1 VATTNPADRSKPS
14 NRKKARNL
22 LVQALYQWQLSGTD
36 ISVIEAEF
44 FTDNA
49 MNKVDTAYFRELLH
63 GIPARVGELD
73 ERLMPFLDR
82 TQGELDPVSLAV
94 LRIGT
99 YELLFRIDVPYRVA
113 INEAV
118 NLAKSY
124 GPSEAHRYINGVLDK
139 VAANSRQAEIRASR
153 SGA

>member
-1 VATTNPADRSKPS
+1 MATTNPADRSKPS